1 VGTIPEVEV
10 DLNLPPEERWSV
22 LAKFREPARQLLA
35 CYLRDLDGLGDARA
49 LVTEYCRAVLEPE
62 YMAELRGVARV
73 LDVPEADI
81 TLANLYYDAMKA
93 LQSQNRPGCTAFV
106 VPHAAFGPLHA
117 RNLDWWTADGL
128 LASETVVFNFRRG
141 GLSPLY
147 RIVGWPG
154 FIGCLSGVAV
164 GRFAVT
170 LNAVLSQDP
179 AELLSP
185 ITFVLRR
192 ALEHCPNYE
201 AALSY
206 LRDTPV
212 ASDSLLLLSGVRE
225 SEAAVIERSP
235 RRAAVRHAW
244 HGELVVT
251 NDYRALESDA
261 SSGTDRLGQTSCD
274 RFDRAL
280 KLLQLRRPGTPN
292 ECFGILQDTEVRLDI
307 TAQHMVLQATTG
319 AVRVLRGA

>member
-1 VGTIPEVEV
+1 M
-10 DLNLPPEERWSV
+10 
-22 LAKFREPARQLLA
+22 LAKFREPARKLLT
-35 CYLRDLDGLGDARA
+35 CYLRDLAGLQDARA
-49 LVTEYCRAVLEPE
+49 LVTAYCGSVLEPE
-62 YMAELRGVARV
+62 YVAELRGVARV
-73 LDVPEADI
+73 LGVPEADVA
-81 TLANLYYDAMKA
+81 LANLYYDAMKA
-93 LQSQNRPGCTAFV
+93 LLCLNQLGCTAFV

-117 RNLDWWTADGL
+117 RNLDWWTADGS

-147 RIVGWPG
+147 RTVGWPG
-154 FIGCLSGVAV
+154 FIGCFSGVAV

-170 LNAVLSQDP
+170 LNAVLSEDA

-192 ALEHCPNYE
+192 ALEHCPNYG
-201 AALSY
+201 AALGY

-225 SEAAVIERSP
+225 SDAVVIERSP

-251 NDYRALESDA
+251 NDYRALASDA
-261 SSGTDRLGQTSCD
+261 SLGNDSLGKTSCD

-280 KLLQLRRPGTPN
+280 KLIQQRQPSTPD
-292 ECFGILQDTEVRLDI
+292 ECLGILQDPEVRLDI

-319 AVRVLRGA
+319 AVHVLRGA